1 MKNLYL
7 KIIDVFE
14 KNKNMFCEAGLSP
27 VETID
32 LYGGQPFEP
41 TNFEF
46 TYPAVF
52 IDYRIDWGKGNNMR
66 KQGTLEIEAHIL
78 THPGPGTENFN
89 PRIEEGL
96 EKLEYYEL
104 IAGLMET
111 VATDNIQRLVM
122 TGEEPVVTDY
132 GSYHLIKF
140 VTAIFREKTK
150 RYFPLNNV
158 KPDIDIRYETKIGST
173 VLPS

>member
-14 KNKNMFCEAGLSP
+14 KNKNMFHEAGLMP

-32 LYGGQPFEP
+32 LYDGQPFDP

-52 IDYRIDWGKGNNMR
+52 VDYRIEWGKGNNIR
-66 KQGTLEIEAHIL
+66 KQGTLEVEIHVL

-89 PRIEEGL
+89 PRMEEGL
-96 EKLEYYEL
+96 EKLEYYKL
-104 IAGLMET
+104 IADLMET
-111 VATDNIQRLVM
+111 VATDNIQRLVV
-122 TGEEPVVTDY
+122 TGEEPVMTDY

-140 VTAIFREKTK
+140 VTTVFREKTK
-150 RYFPLNNV
+150 RYFPLSNV
-158 KPDIDIRYETKIGST
+158 KPDIDIHYETKIR
-173 VLPS
+173 